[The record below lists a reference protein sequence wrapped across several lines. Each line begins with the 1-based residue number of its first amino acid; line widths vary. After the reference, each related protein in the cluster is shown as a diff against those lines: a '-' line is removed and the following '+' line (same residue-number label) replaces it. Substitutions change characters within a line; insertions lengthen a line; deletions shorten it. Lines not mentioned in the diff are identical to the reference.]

1 MKRTLVIIVIFFFQL
16 SHSQVS
22 SADEIIKNFFTE
34 YSRNPSKAVEKIYQ
48 TNMWTMR
55 LTDGI
60 EEMKNEVNKFTVEY
74 IGKYYGNELIVK
86 KQLSD
91 SFILYSYML
100 KYDRQPIRFIFKLY
114 KPNDKWILFSLK
126 IDDSLDDEIEQAAK
140 IYNLSLDN

>member
-1 MKRTLVIIVIFFFQL
+1 MKRILIITTFFFCKL
-16 SHSQVS
+16 TYSQVS
-22 SADEIIKNFFTE
+22 SDEIIKNFFAE
-34 YSRNPSKAVEKIYQ
+34 YSKSPSRAVEKIYN
-48 TNMWTMR
+48 TNTWTMR
-55 LTDGI
+55 MTDGI
-60 EEMKNEVNKFTVEY
+60 EEMKNEVNKLTVDY
-74 IGKYYGNELIVK
+74 VGKYYGNELIVK

-140 IYNLSLDN
+140 IFNLNLDK